1 MKIMKPSITTEL
13 DAVED
18 LLPLISLSKEEESD
32 IYEKHIKGVTLI
44 DTDISKVSLK
54 ETIFENCKF
63 VDYLLQKSDFVDVI
77 FKSCDLSNSNFNDGY
92 FNKCQFISCKA
103 VGVNFQNVKLQNIS
117 ILNSNFKYANFDTSK
132 LSDLSIV
139 DSDMS
144 NANISECKLTN
155 LESKDVNFI
164 GTSFFKTPL
173 KGVDLTLNLI
183 DGIIVSGAELK
194 GAIVS
199 ASQATELA
207 KLLGLIV
214 K

>member
-1 MKIMKPSITTEL
+1 MKIMKPNITTEL
-13 DAVED
+13 DIVED

-32 IYEKHIKGVTLI
+32 IYAKHIKGVTLT
-44 DTDISKVSLK
+44 DTDISKVSFK
-54 ETIFENCKF
+54 EIIFENCKF
-63 VDYLLQKSDFVDVI
+63 VNCLLIKSDFVDVI

-92 FNKCQFISCKA
+92 FNRCQFISCKA
-103 VGVNFQNVKLQNIS
+103 VGVNFQNGKLQNLS

-132 LSDLSIV
+132 LNDVSIL

-144 NANISECKLTN
+144 NGNVSECKLIN

-173 KGVDLTLNLI
+173 KGIDLTLNQI

-194 GAIVS
+194 GAIVN
-199 ASQATELA
+199 ACQATELA